1 MVCCAPT
8 INPKEGSSW
17 LTRISVKSGCSLATT
32 LPWAGPCAT
41 ARSCRIS
48 QYTALFAILGTTYG
62 GNGQT
67 TFGLP
72 DLRGRAP
79 VHMGSGPGLTP
90 RRLGENGGAEKITLT
105 TAQMPAH
112 NHMVNANASET
123 GSNNPSGAVPGLAMD
138 GTNEN
143 PVNVYSGTGAA
154 TMSPQM
160 IAPAGQGQPHDNLQ
174 PFLTMNF
181 IIALEGEFPPRS

>member
-1 MVCCAPT
+1 MADPYIGEIRMFAGNYAPM
-8 INPKEGSSW
+8 G
-17 LTRISVKSGCSLATT
+17 
-32 LPWAGPCAT
+32 WALCDGQ
-41 ARSCRIS
+41 ILQIQ

-79 VHMGSGPGLTP
+79 IHMGTGSGLTP
-90 RRLGENGGAEKITLT
+90 RRIGENGGTEKVTMT

-138 GTNEN
+138 GTSEN
-143 PVNVYSGTGAA
+143 PVNVYSGAGSA

-160 IAPAGQGQPHDNLQ
+160 IAPAGQGQPHDNMQ
-174 PFLTMNF
+174 PFLCMTF
-181 IIALEGEFPPRS
+181 IIALEGEVPPRS